1 MPPQRWASCLL
12 QGGPSPWSAGP
23 PQRLGALW
31 DGLRGPPSGKPSSE
45 GLDAPLLPPQSGS
58 MCPFSFLPEYKTVD
72 TLLQQM
78 FESEIAPEG
87 KDPSLEEILNFSP
100 KKLNFGNSA

>member
-1 MPPQRWASCLL
+1 MASKVLL
-12 QGGPSPWSAGP
+12 RESPA
-23 PQRLGALW
+23 
-31 DGLRGPPSGKPSSE
+31 LRGWI
-45 GLDAPLLPPQSGS
+45 LPRQSRS

-100 KKLNFGNSA
+100 KKLNFDNSA

>member
-1 MPPQRWASCLL
+1 
-12 QGGPSPWSAGP
+12 
-23 PQRLGALW
+23 
-31 DGLRGPPSGKPSSE
+31 
-45 GLDAPLLPPQSGS
+45 

-87 KDPSLEEILNFSP
+87 EEPSLEEILNFSP
-100 KKLNFGNSA
+100 KKANFDNSA